1 MSKRKSKVNAEDSTL
16 NSLLDDDSDYESD
29 DDSDYDPSESES
41 DSGED
46 ISGES
51 ESDFGESESENT
63 ESDISEEP
71 VPENTESIE
80 NTESEPVFSNTES
93 DTSEKTESGTESVF
107 SNTESETEDEDKESG
122 TESDDESVSESEP
135 SEPSEP
141 SESEPSESE
150 PSEGSDDES
159 EFSEISQS
167 ISKIKDESKY
177 DDLKAIDKAIGFWV
191 EGVPYVLVKNKG
203 VFSRIYIVGEIN
215 KKFHEIKGRLPKGSP
230 RWNFIK
236 YSEDCNIKNKLG
248 GLTIIFRNLFG
259 VCTISEYKEYKKSI
273 DHQGPFIYDP
283 NLKGGKKILFDA
295 GKKVKKFFIVN
306 PTPKGFRFE
315 IK

>member
-1 MSKRKSKVNAEDSTL
+1 
-16 NSLLDDDSDYESD
+16 
-29 DDSDYDPSESES
+29 
-41 DSGED
+41 
-46 ISGES
+46 
-51 ESDFGESESENT
+51 
-63 ESDISEEP
+63 
-71 VPENTESIE
+71 
-80 NTESEPVFSNTES
+80 VFSNTES

-107 SNTESETEDEDKESG
+107 SNTESESVFSNTESETEESEDKESG

-141 SESEPSESE
+141 SD
-150 PSEGSDDES
+150 SEGSDDES

>member
-1 MSKRKSKVNAEDSTL
+1 MSKRKSKVNAEESL
-16 NSLLDDDSDYESD
+16 KQSLLDDDSD
-29 DDSDYDPSESES
+29 DDSDDESYEPSESES
-41 DSGED
+41 DISEQSGSEFE
-46 ISGES
+46 ES
-51 ESDFGESESENT
+51 
-63 ESDISEEP
+63 ESDISEES
-71 VPENTESIE
+71 VSENTESIE
-80 NTESEPVFSNTES
+80 NTESESVFSNTES
-93 DTSEKTESGTESVF
+93 DISEKTESGTESVF
-107 SNTESETEDEDKESG
+107 SNTESETEDEDTESG
-122 TESDDESVSESEP
+122 TESDDESVSGSED
-135 SEPSEP
+135 SEP
-141 SESEPSESE
+141 SESEGSEG
-150 PSEGSDDES
+150 SEGSDDES
-159 EFSEISQS
+159 EISEISQS

-177 DDLKAIDKAIGFWV
+177 DDLKAIDKAVGFWV
-191 EGVPYVLVKNKG
+191 EGVPYVLVENKG

-215 KKFHEIKGRLPKGSP
+215 KKFHEIKGRLSKGSP

-236 YSEDCNIKNKLG
+236 QSEDCNIKNKLG

-273 DHQGPFIYDP
+273 DHQGPFVYDP

>member
-135 SEPSEP
+135 SE
-141 SESEPSESE
+141 SE

-159 EFSEISQS
+159 EISEISQS

>member
-16 NSLLDDDSDYESD
+16 NSFLDDDSDYESD

-63 ESDISEEP
+63 ESDISEES

-141 SESEPSESE
+141 SESEPSE
-150 PSEGSDDES
+150 GSDDES
-159 EFSEISQS
+159 EISEISQS

-259 VCTISEYKEYKKSI
+259 ICTISEYKEYKKSI
-273 DHQGPFIYDP
+273 DHQGPFVYDP